1 MMRPSNSEIKRILPK
16 HEPKKCVIVIPNGL
30 PVKDWTDFDLGWLA
44 GFFEGEG
51 CVKGHK
57 SGRKIAVC
65 IYQKDPEIL
74 FRCRE
79 FLGGSISKITVR
91 SESTNLNSDTFL
103 HMLNV
108 CGDKARRF
116 LQAIYPHVS
125 TRRQMQIERS
135 GGLVFT
141 FAPENKIHCMTD
153 ERRELRMTMT
163 DKEKNAES
171 RRNFYARNIDKMRAK
186 AREYEAKNRERNNA
200 RRREYMANYRQRNR
214 ELTALVSQETTSGM
228 VQ

>member
-1 MMRPSNSEIKRILPK
+1 MREIANNSTVRIVLPK
-16 HEPKKCVIVIPNGL
+16 HEPKKTAVIVPNGL
-30 PVKDWTDFDLGWLA
+30 PTKEWTDFDLGWLA

-57 SGRKIAVC
+57 SGRKTSVC

-91 SESTNLNSDTFL
+91 SENTNLRSDTFM

-116 LQAIYPHVS
+116 LQAVYPHMS
-125 TRRQMQIERS
+125 TRRKLQIEQA
-135 GGLVFT
+135 GGLILT
-141 FAPENKIHCMTD
+141 FARENKIHCMTD
-153 ERRELRMTMT
+153 ERRVLREGMTL
-163 DKEKNAES
+163 
-171 RRNFYARNIDKMRAK
+171 
-186 AREYEAKNRERNNA
+186 REKNRES
-200 RRREYMANYRQRNR
+200 MQNYRARLQQGTCS
-214 ELTALVSQETTSGM
+214 EM